1 MTEHRPPRVKFETW
15 IDRQIREGI
24 ERGDFENLPGAGK
37 PIPGLGEAYDE
48 LWWVKQKL
56 RREEIALL
64 PPTLA
69 LRKEAEDARRA
80 AAQAGSEAQARR
92 IMDDINEEIRRAMSR
107 PLAGPPLNLAPFDV
121 GAVIEE
127 WRADHPAPAATVPE
141 PIAGPVPRDSWWR
154 RGLAIVTGRPDRRGR
169 REEKKAYSPGTPGAA
184 REASA

>member
-1 MTEHRPPRVKFETW
+1 VTERRPPRVRFETW

-56 RREEIALL
+56 QREEMAFL

-107 PLAGPPLNLAPFDV
+107 LLAGPPLNLAPFDV
-121 GAVIEE
+121 DAVIEQ
-127 WRADHPAPAATVPE
+127 WRADHPAPDPTVAE
-141 PIAGPVPRDSWWR
+141 PIGGQVPRSSWWR
-154 RGLAIVTGRPDRRGR
+154 RRLAPVTGRRQR
-169 REEKKAYSPGTPGAA
+169 RERRDEKRASSLGAPGAA